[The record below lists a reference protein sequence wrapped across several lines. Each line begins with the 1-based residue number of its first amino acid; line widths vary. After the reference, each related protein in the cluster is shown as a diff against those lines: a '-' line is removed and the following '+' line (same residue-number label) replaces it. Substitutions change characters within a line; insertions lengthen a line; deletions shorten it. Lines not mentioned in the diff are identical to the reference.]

1 MSLPSVE
8 NGYQAGPGLVLTRA
22 VWNAVFASI
31 NQRISA
37 REALEASFEGLIAE
51 GTALSIQAIQD
62 NLGPQ
67 LVSIA
72 GQISALQALILV
84 AEDAVAELVAGNLP
98 ASSVIFTPAAGIA
111 AGTVQGALVELAGDI
126 SSFATAM
133 AELVSAN
140 ATLTASVAR
149 IGRGNARLVFMTG
162 Y

>member
-1 MSLPSVE
+1 MSLPSAE

-31 NQRISA
+31 NQRIAA
-37 REALEASFEGLIAE
+37 REALEASFEELVSQ

-67 LVSIA
+67 LISIA
-72 GQISALQALILV
+72 GQINALQALIIV

-126 SSFATAM
+126 SGFASAL
-133 AELVSAN
+133 ADLVSAN
-140 ATLTASVAR
+140 ATLTANVAR